1 MALSHSPSIVT
12 NGLILNLDAGN
23 PRSYPRGGT
32 TWNDLSGN
40 NNNATLINGPIY
52 NNANQ
57 GGIILD
63 GNGDYISVTENAN
76 MKPQILTA
84 EIAIKINSTAN
95 TTTFAPI
102 TQQYVMFRQNSRAG
116 NFEGYQIVYSES
128 TQSYY
133 CTATPS
139 TGTPQYS
146 VGAPGNTSPIGK
158 TSFVCAV
165 FNSTTMSIYI
175 DGVFMGSGIKANGI
189 DYNNNHTLKIGRSVP
204 TGNTYDAHANGT
216 VYSVKLYNRALSA
229 SEIAQNFNA
238 LRGRFG
244 V

>member
-32 TWNDLSGN
+32 IWNDLSGN
-40 NNNATLINGPIY
+40 NNHGTLINGPIY

-84 EIAIKINSTAN
+84 EIVVKINSTAN
-95 TTTFAPI
+95 TTSVAPNTI
-102 TQQYVMFRQNSRAG
+102 QYVMFRQNSRSG
-116 NFEGYQIVYSES
+116 NFEGYQILYSES
-128 TQSYY
+128 TQAYN
-133 CTATPS
+133 CGATPS
-139 TGTPQYS
+139 TGIQYGVS
-146 VGAPGNTSPIGK
+146 APNNTSPIGK

-165 FNSTTMSIYI
+165 FDSTTISMYI
-175 DGVFMGSGIKANGI
+175 DGVFMASGIKASGL
-189 DYNNNHTLKIGRSVP
+189 DYNNNHTLKIGRTVA
-204 TGNTYDAHANGT
+204 TGNSWDAHANGT

-229 SEIAQNFNA
+229 SEIAQNYNA